1 MQIIINN
8 ELAGTIEQEANHWI
22 AMTAGEEIICK
33 TEAEARETIHEI
45 YEWENAQ

>member
-1 MQIIINN
+1 MPVIINN
-8 ELAGTIEQEANHWI
+8 ELAGTIEQEANHGVAI
-22 AMTAGEEIICK
+22 TAGEEIICK